1 MAKLL
6 HIQTSHV
13 AVARHRRQWRSK
25 GVARQFRE
33 GRPVAEQIRE
43 RHSMKNG
50 R

>member
-33 GRPVAEQIRE
+33 GRRLWQNKSV
-43 RHSMKNG
+43 NVTL
-50 R
+50 